1 MRIDSLS
8 YSITFDILPGLSTN
22 SQSVVTSLLN
32 VFQNLGQMKIESSL
46 IDIAKSTTQILRIIA
61 TLARPA
67 LSQFL
72 RWKTQLSLTK
82 DKPEYIFYNG
92 PPFATDL
99 PHYDH
104 ILVGTIKDIVT
115 HYHSMI
121 AHHVTRRFDWDCHG
135 LPVENEIDK
144 KLGIK
149 KREDVLKL
157 RIDKYNEECCAIV
170 TRYVSEWETVITR
183 TGSGSTSRTITKP
196 WTSTSWSPSGGF
208 SRIYSRKNLSIKV
221 RELAEKEPENGVF
234 RLLRSDV
241 TRVVNIGATAL
252 VTEAATAMFGEAGI
266 SAAIGAMTVAILL
279 LTEITP
285 KSIAVHNATKVSRF
299 VVRPVAWLSLVL
311 KYGLDDNTIH
321 FIGHA
326 LALHSDDR
334 YLVEPALNTVKRM
347 KVVEITKGSKV
358 KYELDKRTGLIKVD
372 RVLYSSVVYPHNY
385 DFIPRTLCEDND
397 PIDILVLMQKLDEVV
412 VQAIFLKSLQNYIN

>member
-1 MRIDSLS
+1 ME
-8 YSITFDILPGLSTN
+8 GL
-22 SQSVVTSLLN
+22 
-32 VFQNLGQMKIESSL
+32 
-46 IDIAKSTTQILRIIA
+46 
-61 TLARPA
+61 
-67 LSQFL
+67 
-72 RWKTQLSLTK
+72 

-121 AHHVTRRFDWDCHG
+121 AHHVTHRFDWDCHG

-170 TRYVSEWETVITR
+170 TRYVSEWETIITR

-241 TRVVNIGATAL
+241 TRFLTTILIGTTVVNIGATAL

-299 VVRPVAWLSLVL
+299 VCDCHSFLLICER

-358 KYELDKRTGLIKVD
+358 KYELDKRTGLIKVQT
-372 RVLYSSVVYPHNY
+372 N
-385 DFIPRTLCEDND
+385 C
-397 PIDILVLMQKLDEVV
+397 LVTGMKAPTAV
-412 VQAIFLKSLQNYIN
+412 A

>member
-1 MRIDSLS
+1 M
-8 YSITFDILPGLSTN
+8 
-22 SQSVVTSLLN
+22 
-32 VFQNLGQMKIESSL
+32 
-46 IDIAKSTTQILRIIA
+46 
-61 TLARPA
+61 
-67 LSQFL
+67 
-72 RWKTQLSLTK
+72 
-82 DKPEYIFYNG
+82 
-92 PPFATDL
+92 
-99 PHYDH
+99 
-104 ILVGTIKDIVT
+104 
-115 HYHSMI
+115 
-121 AHHVTRRFDWDCHG
+121 C
-135 LPVENEIDK
+135 
-144 KLGIK
+144 
-149 KREDVLKL
+149 
-157 RIDKYNEECCAIV
+157 
-170 TRYVSEWETVITR
+170 
-183 TGSGSTSRTITKP
+183 
-196 WTSTSWSPSGGF
+196 
-208 SRIYSRKNLSIKV
+208 KV

-241 TRVVNIGATAL
+241 TRFLTTILIGTTVVNIGATAL

-299 VVRPVAWLSLVL
+299 VCDCHSFLLICER

-397 PIDILVLMQKLDEVV
+397 PIDILVLMQNISTLP
-412 VQAIFLKSLQNYIN
+412 AIENLHLIASPRFDASLKTRHA